1 MKRNVLKIKRRE
13 RRKAGIR
20 KDIFGGVERP
30 RLTVFRSN
38 KHVYA
43 QIINDLTGTTLLSAS
58 TGEKS
63 EKTANG
69 GNCAAAVE
77 VGKRLA
83 ERAQQSGITTVKF
96 DRNGY
101 RYHGR
106 IKALADAAR
115 EGGLKF

>member
-1 MKRNVLKIKRRE
+1 MKRNELKITRRT

-20 KDIFGGVERP
+20 KRILGAPSCP

-38 KHVYA
+38 KHIYA
-43 QIINDLTGTTLLSAS
+43 QIVDDLAGRTLASAS
-58 TGEKS
+58 SNEKS
-63 EKTANG
+63 DKPDNG
-69 GNCAAAVE
+69 GNCAAAGE

-83 ERAQQSGITTVKF
+83 DRARQAGIASVAF

-106 IKALADAAR
+106 IKALAEAVR
-115 EGGLKF
+115 EAGLKF

>member
-1 MKRNVLKIKRRE
+1 MKRNEQKIKRRV

-20 KDIFGGVERP
+20 KAVFGGVDRP

-43 QIINDLTGTTLLSAS
+43 QIINDLTGTTLVSAS
-58 TGEKS
+58 SGEKG
-63 EKTANG
+63 EKVANG

-83 ERAQQSGITTVKF
+83 ERAKQSSITAVKF

-101 RYHGR
+101 RFHGR